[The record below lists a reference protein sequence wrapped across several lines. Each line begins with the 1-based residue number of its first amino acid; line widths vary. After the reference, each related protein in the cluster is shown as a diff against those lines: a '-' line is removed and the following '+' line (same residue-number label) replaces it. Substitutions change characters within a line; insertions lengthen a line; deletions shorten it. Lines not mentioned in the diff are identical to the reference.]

1 MPVWNK
7 GQIVGQK
14 LPLKPKEVWGIRT
27 RLEVA
32 SNLRELALFNL
43 AIDSKLRA
51 CDLTSIKVSNLTISG
66 VLRDRA
72 TVIQRKTGRPVQF
85 ELSEHTS

>member
-72 TVIQRKTGRPVQF
+72 TVIQRRCGIL
-85 ELSEHTS
+85 ELR